1 MRLPSLGVWNVPC
14 LCPDSVPWEELL
26 CPVFQVTSYTLW
38 ESIPFLIYFLAT
50 SEVGCGKMFP
60 LGAVCILQ
68 LFVDL

>member
-50 SEVGCGKMFP
+50 SEVDTGEYAF
-60 LGAVCILQ
+60 
-68 LFVDL
+68 LFS